1 MNKRLQIRKD
11 EPLYEWCNRI
21 ADELQMTAEQREALS
36 EVSKQSYIKGV
47 ITEHEI
53 REKYDMVYG

>member
-1 MNKRLQIRKD
+1 MKKKLQIRND
-11 EPLYEWCNRI
+11 EPLHEWCNRI

-47 ITEHEI
+47 NTE
-53 REKYDMVYG
+53 RELSKKYEH

>member
-1 MNKRLQIRKD
+1 MKKKLQIRKD

-21 ADELQMTAEQREALS
+21 ACELKMTEEQREALS

-47 ITEHEI
+47 NTEHEI
-53 REKYDMVYG
+53 SKKYEH

>member
-1 MNKRLQIRKD
+1 MKRKLQIRKD

-36 EVSKQSYIKGV
+36 NVSKQSYIRGV
-47 ITEHEI
+47 INEREISKKYEH
-53 REKYDMVYG
+53 

>member
-11 EPLYEWCNRI
+11 EPLYEWCKRI

-47 ITEHEI
+47 NTECELSK
-53 REKYDMVYG
+53 KYEH